1 MNIKETI
8 MHYITVYYGSGKRV
22 IQNTVSDFLYQF
34 KKRTDAERTVN
45 ASLDWLLENKY
56 IKVVDYQEMT
66 DMEKRYFESDGYCT
80 IYRKL
85 KRFNESE
92 YLQERYNN

>member
-1 MNIKETI
+1 